1 MLPVVIVSIIA
12 GSVVL
17 ITLPA
22 MFFDYLGKRHKAAN
36 PQLEARLAALE
47 QRLAEQDQAALERD
61 QTVQKLE
68 GEVSFM
74 TKLLESRSQQGAS

>member
-1 MLPVVIVSIIA
+1 MGIVIVSIIA

-17 ITLPA
+17 IAFSATL
-22 MFFDYLGKRHKAAN
+22 FDYLGKRHRGAD
-36 PQLEARLAALE
+36 PQLEARIAALE
-47 QRLAEQDQAALERD
+47 RRLAEQDQAALERD

-74 TKLLESRSQQGAS
+74 TNLLEARSKQGAS